1 MAHFN
6 HRNSHHSWTPA
17 RTLLATLALCAV
29 AALAPAAFRD
39 DVRDRLRSALAW
51 LPSSSHDES
60 SIGTDDEVLRLR
72 ARCAA
77 LELALA
83 DATHRPANDGYRLLA
98 PHLTS
103 ARVLGRLA
111 RGYLDPPALL
121 SAGKRDGVSLDSL
134 ALANAGNLLDR
145 GSDRSIAVD
154 QLVLAGRSVW
164 GKVVEVGDATSL
176 VRGVTER
183 GYRDVV
189 QLAQFDGERAERGP
203 RGVLEGDGDGGCR
216 IRFVETTEAVA
227 VGDWVLVAGLEG
239 LVDAPLVYGR
249 ITRAE
254 HLPAAPHWELWMKP
268 EHTTPPPTVSV
279 LTGRPTSTDLARQEP
294 AEQETAQHE
303 LATRR

>member
-6 HRNSHHSWTPA
+6 TRRPERSWSPA
-17 RTLLATLALCAV
+17 RALIATLALCAV

-39 DVRDRLRSALAW
+39 DVRDRLRSALSWAPAASSNE
-51 LPSSSHDES
+51 LPEHA
-60 SIGTDDEVLRLR
+60 DDEVLRLR

-83 DATHRPANDGYRLLA
+83 DANHRPADDDYRLLT

-103 ARVLGRLA
+103 ARLLGRLA

-121 SAGKRDGVSLDSL
+121 SAGWRDAIAPDSL
-134 ALANAGNLLDR
+134 VLSDVGNLLDR

-154 QLVLAGRSVW
+154 QFVLAGRSVY
-164 GKVVEVGDATSL
+164 GKIVEVGPSTSL

-189 QLAQFDGERAERGP
+189 QLAQLNGERIERGP

-268 EHTTPPPTVSV
+268 EHTAPPPTVSV
-279 LTGRPTSTDLARQEP
+279 LTGRSTSTDLAEQEP
-294 AEQETAQHE
+294 A
-303 LATRR
+303 TRR